1 MLGQGNAGMMFLN
14 PHEKFAY
21 AVYQSRVYHVHAPRK
36 ITFGVNPQNKEVQLI
51 VSRPEVTKPWMFF
64 AHAQTSVMARTEKF
78 DFKFPE
84 LKKHC
89 PECENVVVIS
99 KRPAKGDYR
108 GDYPLNRYYI
118 FFLIKKLNCGR
129 GYYSKFKY

>member
-1 MLGQGNAGMMFLN
+1 MLQLFFPHRTLEYEINMLGQGNAGMMFLN
-14 PHEKFAY
+14 PHEKFLY

-36 ITFGVNPQNKEVQLI
+36 ITFGVNSQNKEVQLI

-108 GDYPLNRYYI
+108 GDYPLNRYYL
-118 FFLIKKLNCGR
+118 FF
-129 GYYSKFKY
+129 